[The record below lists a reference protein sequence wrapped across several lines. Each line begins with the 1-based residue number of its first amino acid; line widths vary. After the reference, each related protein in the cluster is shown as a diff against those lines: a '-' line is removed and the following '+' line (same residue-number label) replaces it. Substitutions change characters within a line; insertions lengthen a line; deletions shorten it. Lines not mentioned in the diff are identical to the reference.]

1 MFEPATLLFT
11 GGDIVSVIFMIST
24 VLIHKIEAPLGLYLT
39 DNINHTVVYC
49 AGATACGILTAVR
62 VSMAIFLQNEA
73 NGVIPTLYRM
83 QELSNIPP
91 NVERKIKVA
100 IGRLNH
106 NPIQITGW
114 GLFTLDKTFVLTVL
128 GFLVTYLVLIGQL
141 GNDEA
146 NQCFCS
152 CTKV

>member
-49 AGATACGILTAVR
+49 AGATACGILTA
-62 VSMAIFLQNEA
+62 A